1 VDGVELQ
8 LASAE
13 PSSCVV
19 TCERENSSMQHLHHE
34 EVLNLPQDFHPAI
47 DLQMKLHVDGIQDE
61 AIDLKV
67 RFELIT
73 SARSISWTTC
83 SFSSKDDK
91 GIEYTLLFL
100 MSFYTVCSTI

>member
-1 VDGVELQ
+1 MQ

-34 EVLNLPQDFHPAI
+34 EVLNLPQNFHPAR

-67 RFELIT
+67 RFELNHK
-73 SARSISWTTC
+73 C
-83 SFSSKDDK
+83 SLHFIDNVF
-91 GIEYTLLFL
+91 IF
-100 MSFYTVCSTI
+100 IQR